1 MRKDDDFSLS
11 THSLRTVVYIR
22 KEVPYRIVKKS
33 VKIRKLFLYAFFT
46 GSLGIGKFEISCCVM
61 INSCLAISPRA
72 YIYIVEYATLTS
84 SKQTLQRT
92 SPITRITKEY
102 GSMTVQ

>member
-22 KEVPYRIVKKS
+22 KEVLYGIVKKS

-46 GSLGIGKFEISCCVM
+46 GSLGIRKFEISCCGSV
-61 INSCLAISPRA
+61 SP
-72 YIYIVEYATLTS
+72 S
-84 SKQTLQRT
+84 HSKFFLCDE
-92 SPITRITKEY
+92 K
-102 GSMTVQ
+102 VAKLL

>member
-22 KEVPYRIVKKS
+22 KEVLYGIVKKS

-46 GSLGIGKFEISCCVM
+46 GSLGIRKFEISCCDKHVTKDF
-61 INSCLAISPRA
+61 C
-72 YIYIVEYATLTS
+72 IV
-84 SKQTLQRT
+84 
-92 SPITRITKEY
+92 
-102 GSMTVQ
+102 

>member
-22 KEVPYRIVKKS
+22 KEVLYGIVKKS

-46 GSLGIGKFEISCCVM
+46 GSLGIRKFEISCCVCYF
-61 INSCLAISPRA
+61 IFL
-72 YIYIVEYATLTS
+72 
-84 SKQTLQRT
+84 
-92 SPITRITKEY
+92 
-102 GSMTVQ
+102 

>member
-22 KEVPYRIVKKS
+22 KEVLYGIVKKS

-46 GSLGIGKFEISCCVM
+46 GSLGIRKFEISCCESECMTEIRGKSILVRV
-61 INSCLAISPRA
+61 SARSELAR
-72 YIYIVEYATLTS
+72 VRVT
-84 SKQTLQRT
+84 
-92 SPITRITKEY
+92 
-102 GSMTVQ
+102 GSRLYVQFKF